1 VVARTVNK
9 KNPFIKILVILI
21 IVIALVWTLV
31 PLSWIVLS
39 SFKVEADQ
47 FSIPPRWFPERL
59 TLQNY
64 RTFFNNS
71 ELIHSFV
78 NSVLTTLF
86 STLIALI
93 LGVPAAYAL
102 ARFNWKH
109 SNKMAFV
116 ILLARMTPPIVM
128 VLPFFMIARY
138 LNIANTYIPIVV
150 ALSFFSVPFAV
161 WMMRGFF
168 QEIPNSI
175 EEAAMI
181 DGCTR
186 LQALMKVIL
195 PLSMPGLAATSIL
208 CALISWNEFLFALVL
223 TGKDTRTLPVLV
235 NMFVSERNIEW
246 GVMSASAV
254 IIVLPMVIFGL
265 LVQNDLVR
273 GLTMGSSK

>member
-1 VVARTVNK
+1 MNK
-9 KNPFIKILVILI
+9 KNPFIKLLVFII

-47 FSIPPRWFPERL
+47 FSIPPKWFPERL

-71 ELIHSFV
+71 ELIHSFF

-138 LNIANTYIPIVV
+138 LNIANTYIPIIV

-223 TGKDTRTLPVLV
+223 TGKNTRTLPVLV

>member
-1 VVARTVNK
+1 MIKSRPIAKITV
-9 KNPFIKILVILI
+9 FLVITL
-21 IVIALVWTLV
+21 ALAWTVV
-31 PLSWIVLS
+31 PLSWIILS
-39 SFKVEADQ
+39 SFKFEADQ
-47 FSIPPRWFPERL
+47 FSIPPKWFPDRL

-64 RTFFNNS
+64 AKFFGNS
-71 ELIHSFV
+71 EFVRSLFNSFLITF
-78 NSVLTTLF
+78 L
-86 STLIALI
+86 STAIALI

-109 SNKMAFV
+109 ANKIAFV
-116 ILLARMTPPIVM
+116 VLLARMTPPIVM

-138 LNIANTYIPIVV
+138 LNISNTYLPIVL

-168 QEIPNSI
+168 QEIPASI

-186 LQALMKVIL
+186 FQSLRRVIL
-195 PLSMPGLAATSIL
+195 PLVMPGLSATSIL
-208 CALISWNEFLFALVL
+208 CALIAWNEFLFALVL
-223 TGKDTRTLPVLV
+223 TGKDTRPLPVLV

-246 GVMSASAV
+246 GVMSAAA
-254 IIVLPMVIFGL
+254 IITVLPMVIFGL